1 MTEVK
6 SIKSTSLKRRMSKRN
21 RISIPMNCILIIL
34 SIIFLFPIVW
44 MFFSSF
50 KGYIE
55 LFKYPPTLLPE
66 SFDPVNY
73 VTAFKTGNWLI
84 FFKNSAIVTVLSTI
98 ICVAISVMGGYAF
111 AKYKFKGSNAL
122 FLIFIATLMLPL
134 EVLMIPIFIMVKK
147 MGLYNSLWGLIIP
160 PAATPFGIFLVRQHY
175 LSIPNEYMQSARI
188 DGAKEWQIFVHIML
202 PAGKSVM
209 SCLAIFSALW
219 RWNDYMWPLLVVRN
233 TDKYTVQLA
242 LATFQGQFNVD
253 WQTIMAMSVVT
264 MVPMLIVFVIFQ
276 KQIINGMALSGLK
289 E

>member
-1 MTEVK
+1 MTNVP
-6 SIKSTSLKRRMSKRN
+6 SLKKRITKRN
-21 RISIPMNCILIIL
+21 QISIPIHFILIIL
-34 SIIFLFPIVW
+34 SIVFLFPIVW

-55 LFKYPPTLLPE
+55 LFKYPPTFLPE
-66 SFDPVNY
+66 SFDPINY
-73 VTAFKTGNWLI
+73 VNAFKTGNWVT
-84 FFKNSAIVTVLSTI
+84 FFKNSTIVTVLSTLL
-98 ICVAISVMGGYAF
+98 CVLISVMGGYAF
-111 AKYKFKGSNAL
+111 AKYKFKGSNFL
-122 FLIFIATLMLPL
+122 FLTFIATLMLPL

-202 PAGKSVM
+202 PAGKSIM

-233 TDKYTVQLA
+233 TEKYTVQLA

-264 MVPMLIVFVIFQ
+264 MVPMMVVFVIFQ

>member
-1 MTEVK
+1 MTEAK
-6 SIKSTSLKRRMSKRN
+6 TIKSTSLKKRMSKRN
-21 RISIPMNCILIIL
+21 SISIPMNCILIIL

-73 VTAFKTGNWLI
+73 VTAFKTGNWLV

>member
-6 SIKSTSLKRRMSKRN
+6 SIKNASLKRRMSKRN